1 MSIPQNRWI
10 LSDSFTKLLS
20 IGYINTKKK
29 FAPQTFGEGPQIG
42 HALFRQAQKSKL
54 CLGRELG
61 VKFIPQN
68 YQKHHISGYGSRFQ
82 SARTFTFRDI
92 GQNVFFGTPEGV
104 KKSKFSIF
112 WNFVMLGQG
121 VNIGVFRPAESIPD
135 VYLTLESLVF
145 KLNAI

>member
-1 MSIPQNRWI
+1 M
-10 LSDSFTKLLS
+10 
-20 IGYINTKKK
+20 
-29 FAPQTFGEGPQIG
+29 
-42 HALFRQAQKSKL
+42 
-54 CLGRELG
+54 G

-68 YQKHHISGYGSRFQ
+68 DQKHHISGYGSRFQ

-112 WNFVMLGQG
+112 WNFVLLG

-135 VYLTLESLVF
+135 VYFTLESLV
-145 KLNAI
+145 LEIYDYANE